1 MSESGCLPSVVVAC
15 EDRSGMGVVVV
26 EEEGVVG
33 MRVPHTVVVGVGD
46 EDMELDNETRD
57 AAAVCQQSASRCE

>member
-26 EEEGVVG
+26 DVVG

-46 EDMELDNETRD
+46 EDIGLTRHEMP
-57 AAAVCQQSASRCE
+57 QRQSASSVRMIG